1 MVHLRRTAHPGL
13 PSCTAAAG
21 DYLTPV
27 ATTARAAAWLPRHL
41 RLFAVA
47 TALLL
52 GIGLAPVPA
61 ASAATGDVGVQGAAY
76 SGVTAPTGEKPESKL
91 WFNDGRWWAT
101 MFDTAS
107 GTWRIFY
114 LNRSAS
120 PEVWVNTGT
129 VTDPRPNTLSDVLWS
144 GGKLYVASHVKAT
157 SNTASATNQPARL
170 YRFSYDS
177 AARNYVLDS
186 GFPTN
191 INNNS
196 SETLTIDQ
204 DSAGVL
210 WATWTQQQA
219 VYVNSASS
227 SGQWGTPFVLP
238 AAADPDATGIEADD
252 ISTLVAFKG
261 RTGVMWSN
269 QTTSTIYFSF
279 HNAADPRTT
288 WQPQEKVTVPGAG
301 QADDHLNIK
310 ELQSDP
316 DGRVFAVVK
325 TSLDNAGA
333 AAPQIVVVARGA
345 TGGWSRATF
354 GTVADCHTR
363 PILMLDTT
371 NNLVHVFATAPD
383 SGCPFTGSAGTI
395 FEKTSPMS
403 SLSFTSGRGTPVMR
417 DAASPNLNN
426 VTGSKQTVNAST
438 GLVLLASNDVAKRYW
453 FSDRSLGSTAPAPTA
468 SFTATPTSGTVPVDV
483 HFTDTSSGSP
493 TSWAWTFGDGATST
507 AQNPVHT
514 YSTPGTYS
522 VTLQATNA
530 SGSGTATKSGLITV
544 TGTSTGS
551 AVTAGSSTTAFAG
564 TAGST
569 VTLTKPAG
577 VAAGDVL
584 VSSVTADLNPTM
596 TSIPSGWTPMV
607 NALSVNSSS
616 TGGARV
622 FAYYHVVTS
631 SDPASYTWKL
641 SSAAKWGGGITAYRG
656 VDTTTPLDTSVV
668 TGKQT
673 SYTGTSLSLPSVT
686 TTRAGAMLIG
696 GVGLD
701 SGTPSLVSQP
711 SGWSERFEA
720 GGGQIAEQADRV
732 QDTAG
737 ASGTATWTVSS
748 ARAFSGWRTA
758 LRPAS

>member
-1 MVHLRRTAHPGL
+1 LG
-13 PSCTAAAG
+13 
-21 DYLTPV
+21 
-27 ATTARAAAWLPRHL
+27 
-41 RLFAVA
+41 AVA
-47 TALLL
+47 DGSGVRDFLAGAWRPGSRRLITLAVVLLVAV
-52 GIGLAPVPA
+52 GLAPAP
-61 ASAATGDVGVQGAAY
+61 ASAATGDVGVQGASY

-101 MFDTAS
+101 MFDTPS

-129 VTDPRPNTLSDVLWS
+129 VTDTRANTLSDVLWS

-157 SNTASATNQPARL
+157 SNTTSATNQPARL
-170 YRFSYDS
+170 FRYSYDS
-177 AARNYVLDS
+177 TSRNYVLDS

-196 SETLTIDQ
+196 SETLTIDR
-204 DSAGVL
+204 DSSGVL
-210 WATWTQQQA
+210 WATWTQQQQ

-227 SGQWGTPFVLP
+227 TGQWGTPFVLP
-238 AAADPDATGIEADD
+238 AGADPDASGLEADD

-279 HNAADPRTT
+279 HNAADARTT

-316 DGRVFAVVK
+316 DGRVYAVVK

-354 GTVADCHTR
+354 GTVGDCHTR

-395 FEKTSPMS
+395 FEKTSPMG
-403 SLSFTSGRGTPVMR
+403 SLSFSSGRGTPVMR
-417 DAASPNLNN
+417 DVASPNLNN

-453 FSDRSLGSTAPAPTA
+453 FSDRSLGSTVVAPSA
-468 SFTATPTSGTVPVDV
+468 SFTASPTSGTAPVDV

-493 TSWAWTFGDGATST
+493 TSWSWTFGDGATST
-507 AQNPVHT
+507 AQNPTHT
-514 YSTPGTYS
+514 YTTAGTYS
-522 VTLQATNA
+522 VTLRATNA
-530 SGSGTATKSGLITV
+530 GGSGTTTRSGLITV
-544 TGTSTGS
+544 TGTSGS
-551 AVTAGSSTTAFAG
+551 AVSAGSSTTTFAA
-564 TAGST
+564 TASGT
-569 VTLTKPAG
+569 VTLAKPTG
-577 VAAGDVL
+577 VATGDVL
-584 VSSVTADLNPTM
+584 VSSITADLNPTM
-596 TSIPSGWTPMV
+596 TTVPSGWTPMV

-631 SDPASYTWKL
+631 TDPSSYTWKL
-641 SSAAKWGGGITAYRG
+641 SAAVKWGGGVTGYRG

-668 TGKQT
+668 TGTQA
-673 SYTGTSLSLPSVT
+673 SYSGTSLSLASVT
-686 TTRAGAMLIG
+686 TTRTGAMLIG

-701 SGTPSLVSQP
+701 SGTTALVSPP

-720 GGGQIAEQADRV
+720 GGGQVAEQADKV
-732 QDTAG
+732 QAAAG